1 MEDQEVLEAFTGE
14 GARRAFGPSVHI
26 EGDILFFDGY
36 WQAALR
42 VSPRTIA
49 VRAEEPPEATDV
61 LDHVAEL
68 LAARGLSDVG
78 SDYPLVGVIT
88 YGEIALGPVAW
99 TVWSVD
105 AATANADLNERAGQD
120 TFLGDDLKT
129 APEAADYTA
138 ELGGARRLSGLPPSL
153 VLTLGVPAET
163 ADSLAAVLPDCRFVS
178 KPLDEVTPDACGSL
192 LPTLMVVDATT
203 PVGREFVMEMRAA
216 ACGRL
221 VPLVALTDDGEV
233 PLGADVAFTPGS
245 APGDWVGPIRALLP

>member
-1 MEDQEVLEAFTGE
+1 MEDREVLEAFTGE
-14 GARRAFGPSVHI
+14 GARRAFGPTVHV

-42 VSPRTIA
+42 VTSRTIA
-49 VRAEEPPEATDV
+49 VRAEEPPDQTDV
-61 LDHVAEL
+61 LVRLAEML
-68 LAARGLSDVG
+68 EARGLTYVG

-99 TVWSVD
+99 NVWSVD
-105 AATANADLNERAGQD
+105 AATTDADLNERAGHD
-120 TFLGDDLKT
+120 TFLGDSMKT
-129 APEAADYTA
+129 EPEADYTA

-153 VLTLGVPAET
+153 VLPLGVAPET
-163 ADSLAAVLPDCRFVS
+163 ADSLAGVLPDCRFVS
-178 KPLDEVTPDACGSL
+178 KPLEEVSPDACGSL

-221 VPLVALTDDGEV
+221 VPVVALTHDGEV
-233 PLGADVAFTPGS
+233 PLGADIAFTPGS
-245 APGDWVGPIRALLP
+245 APGDWVAPIRALLP